1 MKLNSNDK
9 AGSNGTRTRHTALKI
24 LKEVNHDGKYA
35 NISLKENLRGETF
48 SDRDLAFITQLVYG
62 TLEKQITLDYF
73 LKKFA
78 KFKRVNPWIMNILRL
93 GAYQIIYLDRVP
105 DSAACNEA
113 VKLCKK
119 YGLFALQGF
128 VNGILRNLSR
138 NKDKLVLPDEKLS
151 ASENLSLQYSYPK
164 WLIEKW
170 INDYGIQLTEDI
182 ISPAKTG
189 DAISI
194 RVNTMRISPADLKA
208 RFKDLGIAVE
218 DGHHLD
224 EALRIVNIGDIESNP
239 LYQSGYFTIQ
249 GESSMLDAHI
259 VDPQPD
265 EVILDACSAPGGK
278 AIHMAELMKGQG
290 QVQAWDV
297 HEHRVDLI
305 KRNKTRM
312 GAGIV
317 LPKAN
322 DAAILKED
330 YIDKFDRVLVD
341 APCSGFGI
349 IHKKPDIKLKADPSE
364 LKDLVRLQ
372 SRILNTCS
380 KYVKPGGILV
390 YSTCTINPQENED
403 MVHGFLAER
412 EDFHLEDP
420 SPFLPDPLRSA
431 IKDGMIQ
438 LIPSRHLTDG
448 FFIARLRRKG

>member
-1 MKLNSNDK
+1 MNSVDK
-9 AGSNGTRTRHTALKI
+9 VGSNGTRTRHIALKI

-35 NISLKENLRGETF
+35 NIGLKENLRGETF

-62 TLEKQITLDYF
+62 TLERQITLDYF

-78 KFKRVNPWIMNILRL
+78 TFKRVNPWIMNILRL

-151 ASENLSLQYSYPK
+151 VSENLSLQYSYPK

-170 INDYGIQLTEDI
+170 IGDYGIQLTEDI
-182 ISPAKTG
+182 VKPTDMG

-194 RVNTMRISPADLKA
+194 RVNTMKTSAADLKEIL
-208 RFKDLGIAVE
+208 RDSGITVE
-218 DGHHLD
+218 DGYHLN
-224 EALRIVNIGDIESNP
+224 EALRIINTGDIESNP
-239 LYQSGYFTIQ
+239 LYRNGYFTIQ
-249 GESSMLDAHI
+249 GESSMLDAHV
-259 VDPQPD
+259 VDPQPG
-265 EVILDACSAPGGK
+265 ETILDACSAPGGK

-290 QVQAWDV
+290 RVVAWDV

-305 KRNKTRM
+305 KRNISRM
-312 GAGIV
+312 GARIV
-317 LPKAN
+317 QPTVN
-322 DAAILKED
+322 DAAILKEE
-330 YIDKFDRVLVD
+330 YIDSFDRVLID

-349 IHKKPDIKLKADPSE
+349 IHKKPDIKLKADPAA
-364 LKDLVRLQ
+364 LKEMARLQ

-380 KYVKPGGILV
+380 NYVKPGGILV

-403 MVHGFLAER
+403 MIKCLLEER
-412 EDFHLEDP
+412 QDFQLEDP
-420 SPFLPDPLRSA
+420 SPFMPDSLKSA
-431 IKDGMIQ
+431 LKDGMIQ